1 VIASLAVFFGGQVF
15 LAGGKPHWP
24 AIAIG
29 AAASIALLRYKVGTI
44 PLILACAA
52 AGLVLSY
59 WHV

>member
-15 LAGGKPHWP
+15 LAGGQPHWQ
-24 AIAIG
+24 AISIG
-29 AAASIALLRYKVGTI
+29 LAATVALLRFRAGTI
-44 PLILACAA
+44 PLILACAL